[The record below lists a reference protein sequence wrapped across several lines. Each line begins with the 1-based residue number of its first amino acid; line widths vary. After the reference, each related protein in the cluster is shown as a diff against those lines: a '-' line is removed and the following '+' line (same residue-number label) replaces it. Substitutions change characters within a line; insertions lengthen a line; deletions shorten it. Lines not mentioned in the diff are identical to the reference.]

1 MNSQIPPRM
10 ENTSFASPSDRA
22 STSQLASQNNH
33 SKPLAAHALHQAPQH
48 EDDSQNPQFERALD
62 YPIYKPNSRGNGGVI
77 RFGFN
82 RSKASIFV
90 EATVQSGEKQ
100 FDWERKIIMKWGL
113 SDIGSALAVLQGRVG
128 QTKLFHQ
135 SEKANST
142 FEITFREDPERAPYL
157 MSISRQSAH
166 DKTVQRVVIP
176 VSHAEAA
183 ILETTFRKAITRIL
197 NW

>member
-1 MNSQIPPRM
+1 M
-10 ENTSFASPSDRA
+10 ENTSFASPSDLA

-48 EDDSQNPQFERALD
+48 EDDSQNSQFERALD
-62 YPIYKPNSRGNGGVI
+62 YPIYTPNSRGNGSVI

-82 RSKASIFV
+82 RSKAAIFV

-100 FDWERKIIMKWGL
+100 FDWERKIIMKWSL

-157 MSISRQSAH
+157 MSISRQSTH